1 MYRIKQV
8 VWGLVLTILLA
19 SPAMASDAIRR
30 SVLTDRGPTPGV
42 GEWQTWQ
49 VFTVEPVAGAVTVDS
64 LAGEETSILLPNG
77 MLIGKGGFFGVWV
90 KLAGSTPDVTVK
102 ILQSYDDTA
111 ANYAIPETGGT
122 VLQVTDTNAHVTY
135 LQPSPMTR
143 MRLRLV
149 GGAGNGSNVTVTL
162 YLFTHP

>member
-1 MYRIKQV
+1 MV
-8 VWGLVLTILLA
+8 ALA
-19 SPAMASDAIRR
+19 FVYTPAFAADASRR
-30 SVLTDRGPTPGV
+30 MVLTDRGPTLGV

-49 VFTVEPVAGAVTVDS
+49 VFILEPVATTATVDS
-64 LAGEETSILLPNG
+64 LAAEETSISLPNG
-77 MLIGKGGFFGVWV
+77 MMIGKGGFFGVWV

-111 ANYAIPETGGT
+111 ANYVIPETGGT

-149 GGAGNGSNVTVTL
+149 GGAGNGANVTATV

>member
-1 MYRIKQV
+1 MRKIIALIAA
-8 VWGLVLTILLA
+8 LVLIYTPAFA
-19 SPAMASDAIRR
+19 SNATRR
-30 SVLTDRGPTPGV
+30 MVLVDRGPTPGV
-42 GEWQTWQ
+42 GEWKTWE
-49 VFTVEPVAGAVTVDS
+49 VFNAESVASTATIDS
-64 LAGEETSILLPNG
+64 LADGESVISAPNG
-77 MLIGKGGFFGVWV
+77 MSIGSGGYFGVWV
-90 KLAGSTPDVTVK
+90 KLAGATPDVTVK

-111 ANYAIPETGGT
+111 ANYVIPETSGT

-149 GGAGNGSNVTVTL
+149 GGAGNGANVTATV

>member
-1 MYRIKQV
+1 MNRITQSIL
-8 VWGLVLTILLA
+8 GLVLLMLLTSSAWAADA
-19 SPAMASDAIRR
+19 SRR
-30 SVLTDRGPTPGV
+30 MILTDRGPTPGV

-49 VFTVEPVAGAVTVDS
+49 VFILEPVVTTATVDS
-64 LAGEETSILLPNG
+64 LAAEETSISLPNG
-77 MLIGKGGFFGVWV
+77 IMVGKGGFFGVWV

-135 LQPSPMTR
+135 IQPSPMTR

-149 GGAGNGSNVTVTL
+149 GGAGNGANVTATV